1 MRLSPLL
8 IIAAAAAAQ
17 QQNSTTFSS
26 KAAKPETSL
35 TGNEVKKN
43 KKKARQEKRKK
54 KAEAARLKL
63 EDPLLELKNEI
74 ETLSE
79 LEGELADEHL
89 GVSNSLS
96 EIDESGEIAAA
107 VVVDGPAA
115 DCTKVMC
122 QYELTPDFM
131 LEYKVNVP
139 EDTTTH
145 ECVGCSLR
153 VKLTYE
159 GTAWLAFALSTN
171 GEMIGS
177 EAVM

>member
-8 IIAAAAAAQ
+8 IIVAAAAAQ
-17 QQNSTTFSS
+17 QQNDNTFSS

-35 TGNEVKKN
+35 TGNQVKKN
-43 KKKARQEKRKK
+43 KKKARQEKRRK
-54 KAEAARLKL
+54 KAETARLKL
-63 EDPLLELKNEI
+63 ENPLLQLKKEI
-74 ETLSE
+74 ETLGE
-79 LEGELADEHL
+79 LEDELADKQV
-89 GVSNSLS
+89 GMINNLS
-96 EIDESGEIAAA
+96 ETNVSDGIVADDIDKIT
-107 VVVDGPAA
+107 A

-122 QYELTPDFM
+122 QYELTSDYM